1 MFWDVY
7 GEKCFGMFRRRIE
20 CLAGEKTGQEY
31 NGANQHCGSTNQP
44 FPTQPFLLDCNTKS
58 INFQRE
64 NKVSLSIK
72 WEVAFPKKTSGAWEA
87 TRSARCRT
95 SPGVPCS
102 SSSTSGSTWSSSC
115 LSSLLPTSAS
125 SPISCWTGKFDYLLQ
140 FWIKSV
146 GEDKPQLKCW
156 KDANFD
162 KIPKSIGYMLLM
174 RQNAN
179 YKLYLNLRRCQFWWN
194 AKV

>member
-20 CLAGEKTGQEY
+20 CLAGEKTDQEY

-44 FPTQPFLLDCNTKS
+44 FPKQPFHPKQLSDCNTKS

-64 NKVSLSIK
+64 NEVSFSICEKSPFKNPQAPEKQQDQRAAGPLRVSLAPAARPRAQPDRAAA
-72 WEVAFPKKTSGAWEA
+72 WAAFCQPAHPRWSLAGQVRLILSDFICWV
-87 TRSARCRT
+87 RT
-95 SPGVPCS
+95 SCNWNVEKM
-102 SSSTSGSTWSSSC
+102 
-115 LSSLLPTSAS
+115 
-125 SPISCWTGKFDYLLQ
+125 PIFITDQ
-140 FWIKSV
+140 KS
-146 GEDKPQLKCW
+146 QL
-156 KDANFD
+156 D
-162 KIPKSIGYMLLM
+162 MLLM